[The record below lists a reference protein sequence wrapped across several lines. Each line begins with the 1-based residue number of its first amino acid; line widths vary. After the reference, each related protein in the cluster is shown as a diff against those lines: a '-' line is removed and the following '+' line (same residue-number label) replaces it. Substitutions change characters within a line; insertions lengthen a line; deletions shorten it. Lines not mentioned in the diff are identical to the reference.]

1 MKNYINKIKSLVL
14 VGAASMALSS
24 CGDFLYIEPKTFV
37 SEENFWNEKADV
49 DQMVAGVYVKMQDAK
64 FIERLIM
71 WGETR
76 SDEVTE
82 GRDATKN
89 LDLYRTLK
97 EDLKSTNEY
106 TDWTSMYAVIGQCNI
121 IMERCQT
128 VAEKDPTF
136 TESDVKATRAEMA
149 AIRDLCYFYLVRAF
163 KDVPYYTYAIQADAD
178 IQPLPACDGDS
189 IVRCLITDLE
199 GVVGDAM
206 KKFPEDNSSLYNSS
220 RNRITQDAIYAILAD
235 LCLWDGQYQK
245 CVDYCQKVIDS
256 KNKEYRDEFSKSA
269 SSRSGYLEVFKNEN
283 DTWNPDG
290 FPLYR
295 CYTEKVF
302 GNDYD
307 QIFGDGSSFE
317 SIFELAF
324 SANGSNTQY
333 NENGSVGKFYGS
345 YKNNSNEGRG
355 LLAVSEKYLSDVYN
369 TAYKVFDHKLDA
381 RYFANIS
388 PEDDSYSSGY
398 ILKYVASDIDIESI
412 TANPYYATSYSASSS
427 VDRANWIFYRLT
439 DVMLMQAEALIE
451 LGSTIDQVDDEGLVV
466 STELDDNLKHAF
478 YLIWTVNRRSIM
490 TTSVTSTHAQELKIN
505 KFTSK
510 DDMRTLCLKERQR
523 ELMFEGKRW
532 FDLLRQCHREG
543 NTNMIKNNVPAKISS
558 GATKTL
564 YLNYESLFW
573 PYNKKELR
581 NNPDLKQKPFYGAD
595 DDEDNFKL
603 NN

>member
-1 MKNYINKIKSLVL
+1 MKSLVL

-49 DQMVAGVYVKMQDAK
+49 DQMVAGVYVKMQDPK

-76 SDEVTE
+76 SDEITE

-89 LDLYRTLK
+89 IDLYRTLK

-121 IMERCQT
+121 IMERCKT

-283 DTWNPDG
+283 DIWNPDG

-302 GNDYD
+302 GNDYN

-355 LLAVSEKYLSDVYN
+355 LLGVSEKLLSDVYN
-369 TAYKVFDHKLDA
+369 TVYKVFDHKLDA
-381 RYFANIS
+381 RYFANIV
-388 PEDDSYSSGY
+388 PDDDSYSSGY
-398 ILKYVASDIDIESI
+398 ILKYVASDVDIESI

-427 VDRANWIFYRLT
+427 VDKANWIFYRLT

-451 LGSTIDQVDDEGLVV
+451 LGSTIDEVDEEGLVV

-490 TTSVTSTHAQELKIN
+490 TSSVTSTHAQELKIN

-543 NTNMIKNNVPAKISS
+543 NTNLIKASVPAKISS
-558 GATKTL
+558 GSTKTL

-581 NNPDLKQKPFYGAD
+581 NNPALKQKPFYGTD